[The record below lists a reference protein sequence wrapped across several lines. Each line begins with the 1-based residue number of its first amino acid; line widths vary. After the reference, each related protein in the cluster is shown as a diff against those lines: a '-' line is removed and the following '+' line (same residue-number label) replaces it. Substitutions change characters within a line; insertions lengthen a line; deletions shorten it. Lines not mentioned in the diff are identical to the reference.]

1 MSRPAAY
8 AIIMAGG
15 WGERM
20 WPLATPRRPKPT
32 LKLAGSSRSLLA
44 ATIESVTPVV
54 PHGHVYVA
62 ADGGTAQALLDLDPD
77 LTGDRLLVEPL
88 RRDTAGCVVYA
99 LARLLAAGAP
109 EGSVVG
115 FLASDS
121 LMPDTSGFTVALS
134 RAYEAAASSRCLVCI
149 GVRPSRADT
158 ALGYLELDLAEGQ
171 PAQAGTVLPVRRFV
185 EKPDAATAQ
194 QHLLSGRHLWNM
206 GTVVGQ
212 IGAFRSAMSA
222 VATDLEAAM
231 DAAVAALREGE
242 AERVRA
248 ALEPIEPRSIDYAL
262 LENAELAAVVA
273 DIAWDTLSGWEA
285 MSRAVGTD
293 MQGNALSGA
302 PLLTDVTD
310 SLVYVDPSASTQ
322 RVAVVGV
329 SGLAVVVTAEGVLVM
344 PKDRAQDLRGV
355 VEATREGVRIRI
367 AHRERG

>member
-1 MSRPAAY
+1 MSGPAAY

-15 WGERM
+15 WGKRM
-20 WPLATPRRPKPT
+20 WPLATPLRPKPA
-32 LKLAGSSRSLLA
+32 LKLAGSSRSPLA
-44 ATIESVTPVV
+44 ATIECVTPIV

-62 ADGGTAQALLDLDPD
+62 ASEGTAQLLVDLEPD
-77 LTGDRLLVEPL
+77 LPADRLLVEPL

-99 LARLLAAGAP
+99 LARLLAGGSP

-121 LMPDTSGFTVALS
+121 LMPDTSGFGAALS
-134 RAYEAAASSRCLVCI
+134 RAYEAAASSQCLVCI

-171 PAQAGTVLPVRRFV
+171 PSHAGTVLPVQRFH

-194 QHLLSGRHLWNM
+194 QYLLGGRHLWNT

-222 VATDLEAAM
+222 VATDLEVAM
-231 DAAVAALREGE
+231 DAAAAALREGD
-242 AERVRA
+242 AERVMSA
-248 ALEPIEPRSIDYAL
+248 IEPIEPRSIDYAL
-262 LENAELAAVVA
+262 LEGAELAAVVT

-285 MSRAVGTD
+285 MARAMETD
-293 MQGNALSGA
+293 TQGNALFGG
-302 PLLTDVTD
+302 PVLMDVTD
-310 SLVYVDPSASTQ
+310 TLVYVDPSASTQ

-329 SGLAVVVTAEGVLVM
+329 RGLTVVVTAEGVLVI

-355 VEATREGVRIRI
+355 VEAMRDGSPDQEP
-367 AHRERG
+367 A